1 MTSLLL
7 FTRYYSAKCFGMKM
21 PNSQQHVISYHLR
34 ILSALPVPEAW
45 SLPYNC
51 RSQSYPQIH
60 PEPASLEN
68 SPLLIPFI
76 STAPNPPAAT
86 TPTRSP
92 YRNEYTFSINV
103 TIMWLSFQIFYS
115 LLSPYWPVDYIFSVL
130 SNTFHIH
137 RVYRNAM
144 LIHAVTFQ
152 RSLIQ
157 VV

>member
-60 PEPASLEN
+60 PEPA
-68 SPLLIPFI
+68 
-76 STAPNPPAAT
+76 PPAETAAT

-144 LIHAVTFQ
+144 LIHALTFQ